1 MSVTGEQMDE
11 EATLQD
17 QIEQGIRH
25 LSQLLEKR
33 RLLRERSLDAAAEI
47 GPQIRKVSPA
57 VVVEIRQKR
66 LSKLAALLLKQRH
79 LRKDFV
85 FEDLLGEPAWDIM
98 LELFI
103 ARVEGRKLMVT
114 SLCIGSGAS
123 ASTALRYIGELQDRG
138 WIVSQRSELDN
149 RRRLLEVSEEG
160 FFKMGDY
167 LRAIEKMTELD
178 DRPHN
183 SAFNW

>member
-1 MSVTGEQMDE
+1 MSVTGGQMDE

-17 QIEQGIRH
+17 QIEQGIRR
-25 LSQLLEKR
+25 LSELLEKR
-33 RLLRERSLDAAAEI
+33 RLLRERSLEASAEV
-47 GPQIRKVSPA
+47 GPQVREWSPA

-66 LSKLAALLLKQRH
+66 LSKLAALLLKQRE
-79 LRKDFV
+79 LRKDFL
-85 FEDLLGEPAWDIM
+85 FEDLLGEPAWQIM

-103 ARVEGRKLMVT
+103 ARVEGKKLMTT

-123 ASTALRYIGELQDRG
+123 TSTALRYIGELQDRG

-149 RRRLLEVSEEG
+149 RLRLLEMSDEG
-160 FFKMGDY
+160 FFKMGAY

-178 DRPHN
+178 DRPHD